1 MKKTEGKASSAA
13 LRRARAHDLC
23 VLLKNNAVL
32 LVALAAAGI
41 RIRGVFRSRH
51 ALVPFLH
58 ALGGRRF

>member
-41 RIRGVFRSRH
+41 TCFFVPPDAEYGGYFDLVRS
-51 ALVPFLH
+51 
-58 ALGGRRF
+58 